1 MIYSVTPDLYRETAS
16 RLLDALDASGY
27 FSGSLFFPFGDTDC
41 RLTASIIVYRTIVEA
56 PDGVSRPVAD
66 MMPVWWEFHTVA
78 PEGEV
83 LNDFSFNVLR
93 DYVCG

>member
-41 RLTASIIVYRTIVEA
+41 RLTASTIVYRTIEIGRAHV
-56 PDGVSRPVAD
+56 
-66 MMPVWWEFHTVA
+66 
-78 PEGEV
+78 
-83 LNDFSFNVLR
+83 
-93 DYVCG
+93 

>member
-1 MIYSVTPDLYRETAS
+1 MSLPEGDEERIADL
-16 RLLDALDASGY
+16 
-27 FSGSLFFPFGDTDC
+27 
-41 RLTASIIVYRTIVEA
+41 V
-56 PDGVSRPVAD
+56 
-66 MMPVWWEFHTVA
+66 PVWWEFHTVA